1 MSPIVLEDAV
11 AGKRKGLFEQ
21 VRMLIRLKH
30 IPAPG
35 TLLLRLE
42 RGSGSRDLLLA

>member
-1 MSPIVLEDAV
+1 MSPIVLEDV
-11 AGKRKGLFEQ
+11 AGGKQKGLLEQ
-21 VRMLIRLKH
+21 IHRLMRLKH
-30 IPAPG
+30 FPAPG